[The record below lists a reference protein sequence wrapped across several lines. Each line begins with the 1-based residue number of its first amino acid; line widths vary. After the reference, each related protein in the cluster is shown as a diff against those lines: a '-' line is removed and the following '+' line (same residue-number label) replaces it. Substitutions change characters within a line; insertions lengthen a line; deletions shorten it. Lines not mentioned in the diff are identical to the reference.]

1 MAHTTLPNEHT
12 RPPFWRDE
20 RVLAII
26 AQIIFL
32 LVVVVTARYLFNN
45 AREGLAQAGLTPG
58 YDFLRLRAGFDIG
71 DTIIPYTSDDTYA
84 RAFLVGIVNTV
95 RVALIGIALATILG
109 TVMGILR
116 LSPNLLLRGI
126 ATVYVETIRNT
137 PLLVQLFFWYTAVML
152 KFPRVR
158 QAIVLPGPM
167 YLSNRGLA
175 IPWIE
180 PLEGFRVWLGFF
192 VAAFV
197 IAYIVYRIQ
206 WAREDRTGQTSYPIT
221 SSIIAWLVIV
231 VAGWFLAPGQP
242 FGITRPELAG
252 LNFTGGTVLAPEF
265 AALLI
270 GLVVYTGAF
279 IAEIVRAGIQAVD
292 KGQREAATAL
302 GLSTVQSLRFVILP
316 QAMRIIIPPM
326 TSQYLNLTKNSSL
339 AFFIGFPDLFA
350 VSTTIQN
357 QTGKALEVISI
368 VMACYLTTSLLTSL
382 FMNWY
387 NQKVRLVER

>member
-1 MAHTTLPNEHT
+1 
-12 RPPFWRDE
+12 
-20 RVLAII
+20 
-26 AQIIFL
+26 
-32 LVVVVTARYLFNN
+32 
-45 AREGLAQAGLTPG
+45 
-58 YDFLRLRAGFDIG
+58 
-71 DTIIPYTSDDTYA
+71 
-84 RAFLVGIVNTV
+84 
-95 RVALIGIALATILG
+95 
-109 TVMGILR
+109 
-116 LSPNLLLRGI
+116 
-126 ATVYVETIRNT
+126 
-137 PLLVQLFFWYTAVML
+137 ML

-158 QAIVLPGPM
+158 QAIMLPGPT

-175 IPWIE
+175 IPWLE
-180 PLEGFRVWLGFF
+180 PLEGFRIWLGFF
-192 VAAFV
+192 LAAFV

-206 WAREDRTGQTSYPIT
+206 WAREDRTGQTSYPVV
-221 SSIIAWLVIV
+221 SALGAWGV
-231 VAGWFLAPGQP
+231 VVLAGWFLSPGQP
-242 FGITRPELAG
+242 FAITRPELAG
-252 LNFTGGTVLAPEF
+252 LNFKGGTVLAPEF

-302 GLSTVQSLRFVILP
+302 GLSTVQSLRFIILP

-387 NQKVRLVER
+387 NQKVRLIER